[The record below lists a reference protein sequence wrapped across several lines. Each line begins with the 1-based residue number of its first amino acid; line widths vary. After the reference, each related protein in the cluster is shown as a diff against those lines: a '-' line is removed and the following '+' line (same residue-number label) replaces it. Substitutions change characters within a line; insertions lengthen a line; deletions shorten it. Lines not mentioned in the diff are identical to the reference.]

1 MGYTPI
7 TQSFLAASA
16 EVGYTSERVATA
28 ANNMVLTDA
37 GANSTYTFQTLRAGT
52 PTANLTLTATS
63 SAAHYCDATSGAI
76 AVTLPAASTS
86 LDKVF
91 IIKKVD
97 SSGNAVT
104 VTRVGSDTFDG
115 ATSFVLSAQYDWV
128 VIQSDGT
135 ATWRVIGKTVPAA
148 SAPSDAQ
155 YLTLATNATLTNER
169 VYTPA
174 NNVFATDG
182 GAGSTYT
189 VQVTPH
195 TVNTGTTVNLSNTSN
210 TIQLCDAT
218 TAGGAVTV
226 NLPAISGAT
235 SKVFTIKKFD
245 SGADTVTIDGNSSET
260 IDGAATYVIS
270 IPYQAV
276 NVVATSGGWAIY

>member
-1 MGYTPI
+1 MGYTPLTI
-7 TQSFLAASA
+7 NALTTQA
-16 EVGYTSERVATA
+16 EVGYSNERSVVQG
-28 ANNMVLTDA
+28 NNMVLTDA

-52 PTANLTLTATS
+52 PTANITLTSTS
-63 SAAHYCDATSGAI
+63 SAAHYCDATGGAI
-76 AVTLPAASTS
+76 AVTLPSAATS
-86 LDKVF
+86 LDKLF
-91 IIKKVD
+91 IVKKVD

-104 VTRVGSDTFDG
+104 VTRAGSDTIDG
-115 ATSFVLSAQYDWV
+115 SNTYALTAQYDWV

-135 ATWRVIGKTVPAA
+135 ATWRIIGRNFTTG
-148 SAPSDAQ
+148 APSNAQ
-155 YLTLATNATLTNER
+155 YLTLASDATLSAER
-169 VYTPA
+169 TFTA
-174 NNVFATDG
+174 GNNVFGTDA
-182 GAGSTYT
+182 GANSTYT

-195 TVNTGTTVNLSNTSN
+195 TVNTGTTVNLTNASN

-276 NVVATSGGWAIY
+276 NVVCTSGGWALF